1 VIPST
6 EEHTIV
12 Q

>member
-6 EEHTIV
+6 
-12 Q
+12 